1 MERGWLGNRG
11 RQSILQLTVTK
22 KGFVASLGA
31 VHSRDCTFSWI
42 GAPIV
47 EEPASSVLAPTAS
60 VVAAFIGNHIVSP
73 SEVPALIATVSKA
86 FADLGAPEPA
96 APAAMR
102 LTPGQIRKSITPD
115 ALISFEDGKGY
126 KTLKRHLTTRGMTVA
141 EYKSKWGLPSN
152 YPTTSPTYSAK
163 RSAMAKSIGL
173 GSGFRKAGKVGPVTA
188 PRRGPA
194 PASGPA
200 RRGRPRKAPS

>member
-1 MERGWLGNRG
+1 MEDG
-11 RQSILQLTVTK
+11 QSSLLRPTVD
-22 KGFVASLGA
+22 VVGA
-31 VHSRDCTFSWI
+31 F
-42 GAPIV
+42 
-47 EEPASSVLAPTAS
+47 LATHKL
-60 VVAAFIGNHIVSP
+60 AAGDI
-73 SEVPALIATVSKA
+73 PALIAAVSSA
-86 FADLGAPEPA
+86 LGGLGAPEPA
-96 APAAMR
+96 APAAIR

-173 GSGFRKAGKVGPVTA
+173 GSGGRKAA
-188 PRRGPA
+188 
-194 PASGPA
+194 GPA
-200 RRGRPRKAPS
+200 RSARGGARKKGPAGPS